1 MLADFFTKPLN
12 GKLFHLFRDVIMGYK
27 DIHTLSDNSFSLK
40 ERIGNVS
47 KKENEFK
54 NNTKNKGG
62 EQEQKLTYAEVVRS
76 KRNDKTSM
84 KEEKQTHALNNIN
97 PV

>member
-1 MLADFFTKPLN
+1 M
-12 GKLFHLFRDVIMGYK
+12 
-27 DIHTLSDNSFSLK
+27 
-40 ERIGNVS
+40 S

-62 EQEQKLTYAEVVRS
+62 EQEQKLTYAEIVRS

-97 PV
+97 PVWYSNY